1 MKRTLVFSILLFS
14 ALLGCKSPRYSFDE
28 LPDKQLVFGK
38 GGGMAGMVDT
48 YILLQNGQLFH
59 HNSVTELTEELQPLS
74 KKEASAYFMGID
86 ELGLSEI
93 DFYHPGNSY
102 YFLEEVNEN
111 QRHRIVWGSKDHKLS
126 KDCLEFY
133 TELKATINNRP

>member
-1 MKRTLVFSILLFS
+1 MKRTLVFSILLFL

-28 LPDKQLVFGK
+28 LPDVQLVFGK

-59 HNSVTELTEELQPLS
+59 HNSVTETTKELQALS
-74 KKEASAYFMGID
+74 KKEASAFFMGIE

-102 YFLEEVNEN
+102 FFLEEVKEN
-111 QRHRIVWGSKDHKLS
+111 QRHRVVWGAKDHKLS

-133 TELKATINNRP
+133 KELKSHIK